1 MKKRILKERS
11 LLNYFRPLLSGVCVL
26 LVAATVLTGC
36 TSKQEDTSEPA
47 YTIVNPADCVHIP
60 TQDQV
65 VASLA
70 EIFQSPKERYLRKRY
85 ISEGNSTNNFYRF
98 PYPQNGEKIKVNFLW
113 DCTEQDKAVFQYAIN
128 HYNQIFSVINPYY
141 QFEANFAPTT
151 QDILNPY
158 SINVN
163 HEEEFENNTWL
174 GYASIPL
181 YEDINEEYGY
191 AILENKISLKSDLI
205 NISNTNS
212 SRLLACVFLH
222 EMGHCLGFGDAYE
235 NKNATK
241 DTIMQSAGATMF
253 RLSETDIKVLNALYH
268 EPKNQNSIEEILE
281 ILDNR
286 FLEENNPLFPYK
298 SIRPVKDFFE
308 NIVQIIPTFSKNGMT
323 PAEYLKSYVN
333 ESDLLS
339 NEEKAEL
346 SELIGDDLKYNETI
360 DEAKFTYKHKDSYY
374 GSESLNAKNLAL
386 TRSGGLIATQ
396 HEGIRVGPAIV
407 VNFISTQSL
416 EDLYNYEYPSSLMVY
431 FQLGDYLVGWE
442 VENVIIKKGTYKIG
456 DPSIKMKREDMA
468 LTTNQGIQPS
478 AENDFSK

>member
-1 MKKRILKERS
+1 MKNGILKER
-11 LLNYFRPLLSGVCVL
+11 LLQNYFRPLLSGVCVL

-60 TQDQV
+60 TQDQIT
-65 VASLA
+65 ANLA

-85 ISEGNSTNNFYRF
+85 LIENNFQNIFYRF
-98 PYPQNGEKIKVNFLW
+98 PCPQNGEKIKVNFLW
-113 DCTEQDKAVFQYAIN
+113 DCTEQDKTVFLYAIN

-163 HEEEFENNTWL
+163 HEEEFKNNTWL
-174 GYASIPL
+174 GYASVPL

-191 AILENKISLKSDLI
+191 AILENKITLKSDLI
-205 NISNTNS
+205 NISNTKS
-212 SRLLACVFLH
+212 SQLLANVFLH
-222 EMGHCLGFGDAYE
+222 EFGHCLGFGDAYK
-235 NKNATK
+235 NKDSTE
-241 DTIMQSAGATMF
+241 DTIMQEADGRF

-360 DEAKFTYKHKDSYY
+360 DEAKFTYKYKDSNYE
-374 GSESLNAKNLAL
+374 SASLNTKNLAL
-386 TRSGGLIATQ
+386 TRFGGLLATQ

-407 VNFISTQSL
+407 VNYISTQSL

-442 VENVIIKKGTYKIG
+442 IENVIIKKGTYKIG
-456 DPSIKMKREDMA
+456 DPSIKMKKENKD
-468 LTTNQGIQPS
+468 LTTNQTIQPS
-478 AENDFSK
+478 AEKDFSK

>member
-1 MKKRILKERS
+1 MKNRILKERL

-65 VASLA
+65 VASLT
-70 EIFQSPKERYLRKRY
+70 EIFQSPQERYLRKRALE
-85 ISEGNSTNNFYRF
+85 SNTTNNFYRF
-98 PYPQNGEKIKVNFLW
+98 PCPQNGEKIKVNFLW
-113 DCTEQDKAVFQYAIN
+113 NCTEQDKAVFQYAIN

-174 GYASIPL
+174 GYASVPL
-181 YEDINEEYGY
+181 YEDINEEYGC
-191 AILENKISLKSDLI
+191 AILENKIVLKSDLL
-205 NISNTNS
+205 NCFETNS
-212 SRLLACVFLH
+212 TRLLCNVFLH
-222 EMGHCLGFGDAYE
+222 EMGHCLGFGDAYK

-241 DTIMQSAGATMF
+241 DTIMQKADATMF

-268 EPKNQNSIEEILE
+268 EPKNQNSIEEIWE
-281 ILDNR
+281 ILDNQ
-286 FLEENNPLFPYK
+286 FLEENNPIFPYK

-333 ESDLLS
+333 KSNLLS

-360 DEAKFTYKHKDSYY
+360 DEAKFTYKYKDSYY
-374 GSESLNAKNLAL
+374 GSESLNAKNLTL
-386 TRSGGLIATQ
+386 TRSRFSGSQ

-407 VNFISTQSL
+407 VNFISAGSL

-456 DPSIKMKREDMA
+456 DPSIKMKKENKD
-468 LTTNQGIQPS
+468 LTTNQTIQPS
-478 AENDFSK
+478 AETDFSK